1 MSIKKPQEFP
11 HNFGALVANPFP
23 FSVLLISRSGIARYG
38 SIDPET
44 SLTY

>member
-1 MSIKKPQEFP
+1 MQEFTQ
-11 HNFGALVANPFP
+11 NFVALVANTFV
-23 FSVLLISRSGIARYG
+23 FSVLLIARSGIARYG